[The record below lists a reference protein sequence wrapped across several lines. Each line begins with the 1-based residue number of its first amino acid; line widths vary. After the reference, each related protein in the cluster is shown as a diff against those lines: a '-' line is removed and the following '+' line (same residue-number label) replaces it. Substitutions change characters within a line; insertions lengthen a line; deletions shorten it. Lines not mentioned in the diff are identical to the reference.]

1 MMDLISIGPDCHQAY
16 VRFCFVV
23 IASALAALVQHVMT
37 VPNPKSGPFLQ
48 SFLDPL
54 DLHLKLRQIAMAQ
67 NSARLA
73 LENPIERFCL
83 VAKHSNSRANLDHHP
98 INLNADINSF
108 STPPTDSRD
117 LACDV
122 VVPARHLELLYK

>member
-1 MMDLISIGPDCHQAY
+1 
-16 VRFCFVV
+16 V